1 MRRLARYQVW
11 WLIAALVWAAGCG
24 SAKPPAAQQ
33 AAWVDDEVSFVA
45 EGLTI
50 YGTYRHRSDSPQA
63 PAALLISES
72 GKTDRDGNN
81 AVAGKIGTMRALAG
95 LLSDRGIASL
105 RYDKV
110 GTGRTGLGP
119 YANRPADVGSAVY
132 TAGAKAAI
140 RFLSGLPGTDPNKIS
155 VYGHG
160 EGATHALMLATDK
173 SAGAPKIHALGLLE
187 PLAGR
192 YLDLITARLRADT
205 DAAVKAGRSTP
216 QQADDVMAAWTAA
229 VAQARA
235 DATVPASLPDG
246 LSAILNPGNVKAV
259 VESDAINPVALAML
273 VPAGTPVLLT
283 CSDSDGQATCQVI
296 QPLAAAL
303 ADTKLD
309 FLQLNGVSHVLKDDP
324 TDNITNYANDQPL
337 TPQLVT
343 ALDKFAP
350 L

>member
-1 MRRLARYQVW
+1 MRYQVW
-11 WLIAALVWAAGCG
+11 WLIAALVWATGCG
-24 SAKPPAAQQ
+24 SAKPPAPP

-50 YGTYRHRSDSPQA
+50 YGTYRHRSDSPPA

-72 GKTDRDGNN
+72 GKTDRDGDN

-110 GTGRTGLGP
+110 GTGRTGMGP
-119 YANRPADVGSAVY
+119 YASRPADVGSAVY

-140 RFLSGLPGTDPNKIS
+140 RFLSGLPRTDPNKIS

-173 SAGAPKIHALGLLE
+173 SGDAPKIHALGLLE

-192 YLDLITARLRADT
+192 YLDLITTRLRADM
-205 DAAVKAGRSTP
+205 DAAVKADRSTP
-216 QQADDVMAAWTAA
+216 QQADDVIAAWTAA

-235 DATVPASLPDG
+235 DGTAPASLPNG
-246 LSAILNPGNVKAV
+246 LTAILNPANVKAV
-259 VESDAINPVALAML
+259 VESDGINPVALAML

-283 CSDSDGQATCQVI
+283 CSDSDGQATCQVV

-303 ADTKLD
+303 ADTRLV
-309 FLQLNGVSHVLKDDP
+309 FVQLNGVSHVLKDDP
-324 TDNITNYANDQPL
+324 TDSITNYAKDQPL
-337 TPQLVT
+337 TPQLVS

-350 L
+350 Q

>member
-1 MRRLARYQVW
+1 MRYQVW
-11 WLIAALVWAAGCG
+11 WLIAALVWAAGCQ
-24 SAKPPAAQQ
+24 SHKPPAQHT
-33 AAWVDDEVSFVA
+33 AWVDEEVSFVA
-45 EGLTI
+45 GGLTI
-50 YGTYRHRSDSPQA
+50 YGTYRHRADSPTA

-72 GKTDRDGNN
+72 GNTDRNGDN
-81 AVAGKIGTMRALAG
+81 AVAGRIGTMRALAG

-119 YANRPADVGSAVY
+119 YANRPKDVGSAVY
-132 TAGAKAAI
+132 TAEAKAAI
-140 RFLSGLPGTDPNKIS
+140 RFLNGQPRTDRNRIS

-173 SAGAPKIHALGLLE
+173 SPGAPKVHAVALLE

-192 YLDLITARLRADT
+192 YLDLITVRLRGDT
-205 DAAVKAGRSTP
+205 DAAVEAGRSTP
-216 QQADDVMAAWTAA
+216 QQADDVMASWTAA

-235 DATVPASLPDG
+235 AGIVPAQLPDG
-246 LSAILNPGNVKAV
+246 LSAILNPTNVKAV

-283 CSDSDGQATCQVI
+283 CSDSDGQATCQAV

-303 ADTKLD
+303 AATTLD
-309 FLQLNGVSHVLKDDP
+309 FLQLKGVSHVLKNDP
-324 TDNITNYANDQPL
+324 TDSITNYARDRPL
-337 TPQLVT
+337 TPRFVS
-343 ALDKFAP
+343 ALDTFVQ

>member
-1 MRRLARYQVW
+1 MRCQVW
-11 WLIAALVWAAGCG
+11 WLIAALVWTAGCG
-24 SAKPPAAQQ
+24 SAKPPAQQ
-33 AAWVDDEVSFVA
+33 AAWVDDDVTFVA

-50 YGTYRHRSDSPQA
+50 YGTYRHRSDSPPA

-72 GKTDRDGNN
+72 GKTDRDGDN

-119 YANRPADVGSAVY
+119 YANRPADVGSSVY

-140 RFLSGLPGTDPNKIS
+140 RFLVGLPGTDPNKIS

-160 EGATHALMLATDK
+160 EGATHALMVATDK
-173 SAGAPKIHALGLLE
+173 SPGAPKIHALGLLE

-192 YLDLITARLRADT
+192 YLDLITARVRADT
-205 DAAVKAGRSTP
+205 DAAVRAGRSTP

-235 DATVPASLPDG
+235 NGTVPASLPNG
-246 LSAILNPGNVKAV
+246 LSAILNPANVKAV

-273 VPAGTPVLLT
+273 VRQRTPVLLT
-283 CSDSDGQATCQVI
+283 CSDSDGQATCQVV

-309 FLQLNGVSHVLKDDP
+309 FLHLNGVSHVLKDDP
-324 TDNITNYANDQPL
+324 TDSITNYAKDQPL
-337 TPQLVT
+337 TPQLVS
-343 ALDKFAP
+343 ALDKFARQ
-350 L
+350 